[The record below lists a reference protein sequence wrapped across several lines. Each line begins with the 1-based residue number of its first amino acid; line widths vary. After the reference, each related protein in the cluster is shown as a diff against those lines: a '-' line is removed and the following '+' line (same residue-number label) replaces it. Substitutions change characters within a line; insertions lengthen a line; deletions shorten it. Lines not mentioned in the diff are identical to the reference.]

1 MRGLRGRLASAGQQR
16 DYAISSRDQLQA
28 AVDRAAAEKAR
39 AEEAHQA
46 KLGRLAEERS
56 KAVEELAD
64 ARRRIAR
71 LEQDLEASVL
81 RENGMLGEAQHLD
94 ETFAR
99 KYRSPLWAGMRSR
112 RTSSVT

>member
-1 MRGLRGRLASAGQQR
+1 MRSLRGRLASAGQQR
-16 DYAISSRDQLQA
+16 HYAVSSRNQLQA
-28 AVDRAAAEKAR
+28 AVDRVVAEKAL
-39 AEEAHQA
+39 AEKAHQA
-46 KLGRLAEERS
+46 ELGRLAEERG

-99 KYRSPLWAGMRSR
+99 KCRSPLWAGMRSR
-112 RTSSVT
+112 RISSVT